1 MPPTATPSA
10 SNLVSFD
17 DWLNDLGKTR
27 VTGFRWRQK
36 GLVSTVNIFG
46 RLYISREEIG
56 SFEEKAKRGDFS
68 REPKTPSRKNEAAK
82 LPDAG
87 NIGLAM
93 SHQA

>member
-1 MPPTATPSA
+1 MKNIGTHS

-17 DWLNDLGKTR
+17 GWLSDLGKTR

-36 GLVSTVNIFG
+36 GLVSTINIFG

-68 REPKTPSRKNEAAK
+68 REAKTPARRGEEVTEGA
-82 LPDAG
+82 
-87 NIGLAM
+87 
-93 SHQA
+93 